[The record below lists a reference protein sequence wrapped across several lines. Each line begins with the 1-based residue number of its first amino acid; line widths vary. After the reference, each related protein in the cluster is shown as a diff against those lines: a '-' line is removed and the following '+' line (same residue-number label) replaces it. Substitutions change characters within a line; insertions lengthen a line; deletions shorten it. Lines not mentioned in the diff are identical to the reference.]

1 MVCKYYCMK
10 SDDIEKMKVVLKI
23 QSEIRKVL
31 GEELRKKDFIE
42 ISPVI
47 LSPITDPLNHPI
59 APSNINCYGRN
70 YSITQSM
77 IFHKQMALRTL
88 EKIFVFSP
96 NVRLESLER
105 KDTGR
110 HLFEFTQLD
119 LEVKDAK
126 REDVMKL

>member
-1 MVCKYYCMK
+1 MK

-47 LSPITDPLNHPI
+47 LSPITDPLNHPT
-59 APSNINCYGRN
+59 APANINCYGQD

-88 EKIFVFSP
+88 EKIFIFSP
-96 NVRLESLER
+96 NVRLEQLE
-105 KDTGR
+105 
-110 HLFEFTQLD
+110 
-119 LEVKDAK
+119 LETI
-126 REDVMKL
+126 